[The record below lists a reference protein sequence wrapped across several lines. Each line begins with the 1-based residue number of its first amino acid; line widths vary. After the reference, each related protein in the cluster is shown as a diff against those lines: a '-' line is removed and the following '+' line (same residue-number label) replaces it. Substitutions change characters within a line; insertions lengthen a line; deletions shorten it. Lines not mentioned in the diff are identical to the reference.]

1 MTTEQR
7 FIDFFEGKRVAILGF
22 GREGQSTYH
31 RLRRYL
37 PSLPL
42 IVCDQRPMARNPGSF
57 PEDASVKWF
66 LGDHYLEGLKD
77 ADVIV
82 RSPGIPFDVLDN
94 LAHRARVTS
103 QTELF
108 LTFFRKQV
116 VGITGT
122 KGKSTT
128 ASLLY
133 HIFREAGQPAMLAGN
148 IGTPCFDLLDS
159 LEEGVTVVF
168 ELSSHQLQNL
178 TVSPSVAVLLNIFE
192 EHLDYYRSFS
202 AYQEA
207 KMNIFRWQA
216 SDDFFL
222 YDPANP
228 VLSKLIPGTI
238 VSSKPIRLEEP
249 EGEAGGVYCQGDDML
264 VVTGDRHE
272 PFIIKNI
279 CRDRLLPGK
288 HNLKNIAA
296 AAVAAILRGV
306 SAETIASAVGGFKGL
321 PHRLEYIGSWQRKK
335 FYNDSIA
342 TIPEA
347 TMAAVRALP
356 EVSVLI
362 LGGKDRGV
370 AYGPLMRFLASSGVE
385 ILVFTGEAGRRMLAI
400 ASGLKGFQHKNCI
413 MAENFDDGINQ
424 AFGKTP
430 EGKTCLLSPA
440 APSYDA
446 FRDFEERGQ
455 RYRQLV
461 QFHGNQTSTR

>member
-1 MTTEQR
+1 MTTGQR

-22 GREGQSTYH
+22 GREGQSTYN
-31 RLRRYL
+31 RLRLYL

-42 IVCDQRPMARNPGSF
+42 IVCDQRPQAKTPGLFSG
-57 PEDASVKWF
+57 DVSVEWF
-66 LGDHYLEGLKD
+66 LGDHYLEGLKE
-77 ADVIV
+77 ADVII
-82 RSPGIPFDVLDN
+82 RSPGIPYDVLDN
-94 LAHRARVTS
+94 LTHGARITS

-133 HIFREAGQPAMLAGN
+133 HILKEAGQPVLLAGN
-148 IGTPCFDLLDS
+148 IGTPCFDLLD
-159 LEEGVTVVF
+159 EVDTGVQVVF
-168 ELSSHQLQNL
+168 ELSSHQLQHL
-178 TVSPSVAVLLNIFE
+178 TVSPSVAILLNIFE
-192 EHLDYYRSFS
+192 EHLDYYRSFT

-216 SDDFFL
+216 GNDYFL

-228 VLSKLIPGTI
+228 VLNGIISGTS
-238 VSSKPIRLEEP
+238 VPSKPIHLGKP
-249 EGEAGGVYCQGDDML
+249 AEGAGGIYCRGDDMF
-264 VVTGDRHE
+264 VVTDSDHE
-272 PFIIKNI
+272 PLVIKNI

-288 HNLKNIAA
+288 HNLQNIAA
-296 AAVAAILRGV
+296 AAGAAVLQGV
-306 SAETIASAVGGFKGL
+306 SADRIASAVACFHGL
-321 PHRLEYIGSWQRKK
+321 PHRLEYIGAYRRKQ

-356 EVSVLI
+356 GVSVLI

-370 AYGPLMRFLASSGVE
+370 AYGPLMQFLASSGVRT
-385 ILVFTGEAGRRMLAI
+385 IVFTGEAGRRMFEI
-400 ASGLKGFQHKNCI
+400 ASGIEGFQSKTCI
-413 MAENFDDGINQ
+413 MADNFDEGIGK
-424 AFGKTP
+424 AFDYTP
-430 EGKTCLLSPA
+430 EGKICLLSPA

-446 FRDFEERGQ
+446 FRNFEERGE

-461 QFHGNQTSTR
+461 HSRGNQLTG

>member
-7 FIDFFEGKRVAILGF
+7 FIDFFEGKHVAILGF

-31 RLRRYL
+31 WLRRYL

-42 IVCDQRPMARNPGSF
+42 IVCDQRSMARTKGLF

-66 LGDHYLEGLKD
+66 LGDHYLEGLKE

-94 LAHRARVTS
+94 LSHQARITS

-133 HIFREAGQPAMLAGN
+133 HILKEAGQPALLAGN
-148 IGTPCFDLLDS
+148 IGTPCFEFLDRVH
-159 LEEGVTVVF
+159 EGVPVVF

-216 SDDFFL
+216 EDEYFL

-228 VLSKLIPGTI
+228 VLSKLISGTFLP
-238 VSSKPIRLEEP
+238 SKPIRLGEP
-249 EGEAGGVYCQGDDML
+249 EGGAGGVYCRGDDML
-264 VVTGDRHE
+264 VVTDAGHE

-279 CRDRLLPGK
+279 CRDRLLPGQ

-296 AAVAAILRGV
+296 AAVAAILQGV
-306 SAETIASAVGGFKGL
+306 AADAIASAVAGFKGL
-321 PHRLEYIGSWQRKK
+321 PHRLEYIGNWRRKK

-347 TMAAVRALP
+347 AMAAVRALP
-356 EVSVLI
+356 DVSVLI

-370 AYGPLMRFLASSGVE
+370 AYGPLMQFLASSDVKT
-385 ILVFTGEAGRRMLAI
+385 LVFTGEAGRRMLAI
-400 ASGLKGFQHKNCI
+400 ASGLKGFQYKDCI
-413 MAENFDDGINQ
+413 MAESFDEGIRQ
-424 AFGKTP
+424 AIDKTP
-430 EGKTCLLSPA
+430 EDKICLLSPA

-446 FRDFEERGQ
+446 FRDFEERGE

-461 QFHGNQTSTR
+461 QLHGNQAH